1 VEAAP
6 SYSSSSYGKQTCT
19 TQYKEK
25 CETEYETSC
34 KTKNETVRQE
44 EIL

>member
-6 SYSSSSYGKQTCT
+6 SYSSSYGKQTCT

-34 KTKNETVRQE
+34 KTQNETVRQE

>member
-6 SYSSSSYGKQTCT
+6 SYSSYGKQTCT